1 MQNIHN
7 TIQKISIA
15 LVVGILLFS
24 CQDNL
29 DELRGNPNAVT
40 EIDDAALF
48 TKAVRTLF
56 QGTTDNS
63 ALRFAG
69 HYGHYFVAGSTA
81 RIPDQYGDNFDSQY
95 NGMYSD
101 MYGGPIRHIEDVL
114 EITTA
119 EGTKNV
125 VRHAMAEVIA
135 VLAYA
140 KITDAF
146 GEIPYTE
153 GGKGKTEDILLPKYD
168 TQESIYKSMIGRL
181 GTSIAILKSA
191 DPAMGY
197 PNSDPIFNN
206 DLDKWVRFANSVR
219 LRLAMHV
226 RYADNALSQQT
237 VTQCLAEPLMEENAD
252 DAYMIETEGNGNP
265 WYNARTGFPSVKMS
279 TFLLDQLEGTADPR
293 LPMFFM
299 PDQAGQYSGQTNGL
313 NDVAFGES
321 NFASKSDMG
330 PALSSKDSKMYMITA
345 AEVWLLRAEAAL
357 VYQNDPAK
365 ANELYRKGIERSLRQ
380 WEVEDSEILNFMAS
394 PSATLAGTNDQEQ
407 IGTQLWLALI
417 PNYFE
422 GWTQVRRTGY
432 PVIEERTNDNLS
444 RGVTNGMVPNRFL
457 YSSFELSS
465 NHANVEEAISRQG
478 PNKIDT
484 PVWWDKN

>member
-1 MQNIHN
+1 N
-7 TIQKISIA
+7 
-15 LVVGILLFS
+15 
-24 CQDNL
+24 
-29 DELRGNPNAVT
+29 
-40 EIDDAALF
+40 
-48 TKAVRTLF
+48 
-56 QGTTDNS
+56 
-63 ALRFAG
+63 
-69 HYGHYFVAGSTA
+69 
-81 RIPDQYGDNFDSQY
+81 
-95 NGMYSD
+95 
-101 MYGGPIRHIEDVL
+101 
-114 EITTA
+114 
-119 EGTKNV
+119 
-125 VRHAMAEVIA
+125 
-135 VLAYA
+135 A

-197 PNSDPIFNN
+197 PNSDPILNN

-226 RYADNALSQQT
+226 RYADNALSHQT

-330 PALSSKDSKMYMITA
+330 PALSYKDIKMYIITA

-394 PSATLAGTNDQEQ
+394 PS
-407 IGTQLWLALI
+407 
-417 PNYFE
+417 
-422 GWTQVRRTGY
+422 
-432 PVIEERTNDNLS
+432 
-444 RGVTNGMVPNRFL
+444 
-457 YSSFELSS
+457 
-465 NHANVEEAISRQG
+465 
-478 PNKIDT
+478 
-484 PVWWDKN
+484 